1 MDIYIPPTALPA
13 FAQPGYSSGLPMK
26 REASK
31 KEIQQQKM
39 ELSPLPFFPDMLPKT
54 DSRELIKRIAKINE
68 TRDSENSIDEFHEK
82 KKEFYI
88 EELVKKYLYFFQDGF
103 RESLEGILEEIIDED
118 DKLNEGKKVY
128 FPGKAGSDIKR

>member
-1 MDIYIPPTALPA
+1 
-13 FAQPGYSSGLPMK
+13 MK

-39 ELSPLPFFPDMLPKT
+39 EISPLPIFPDMIQKT

-68 TRDSENSIDEFHEK
+68 TRDSESSIDEYHEK

-103 RESLEGILEEIIDED
+103 RESLEGILEEIVDED
-118 DKLNEGKKVY
+118 EKMNEGKKVY
-128 FPGKAGSDIKR
+128 FPGKMESEMKRFVILIT

>member
-1 MDIYIPPTALPA
+1 
-13 FAQPGYSSGLPMK
+13 MK

-39 ELSPLPFFPDMLPKT
+39 EISPLPIFPDMLPKT

-68 TRDSENSIDEFHEK
+68 TRDSESSIDEYHEK

-88 EELVKKYLYFFQDGF
+88 EELVKKYLYLFQDGF
-103 RESLEGILEEIIDED
+103 RESLEGILEEIVDED
-118 DKLNEGKKVY
+118 EKMNEGKKVY
-128 FPGKAGSDIKR
+128 FPGKMESEVKRFVILIKWRSLAYFI